1 MKKRSRIV
9 AFILLVV
16 LLLGGIGLTYK
27 NVVKNVSLGLDLQGG
42 FEVLY
47 QVDPLQKG
55 DKIDDKAVKATA
67 KTLENRVNVLGVS
80 EPKIQVE
87 DKNRIRVQLAGI
99 KNQSQAREILSSQA
113 NLTIR
118 DADDNIKLTGKDI
131 QQGSAKQEFK
141 QNTNQPAVTF
151 KLKDSDKFKKV
162 TEEISKKDE
171 NVMVVWLDH
180 EKGDTYHKEM
190 NKKDPKYVSAAS
202 VDKPINSDSVEISGG
217 FKGEKG
223 IEEAKQIADLL
234 NSGSLPVDLNEI
246 YSNSVGA
253 QFGQDALDK
262 TIFAA
267 AIGIAVIY
275 LFMLGFYRLPGLVAV
290 IALTVYIYLTL
301 VAFNFISGVLTLPGL
316 AALVLGVGMAVD
328 ANIIMYERIK
338 DELKI
343 GRTLKQAYKKANKS
357 SFLTIVDAQLTT
369 VIAAAVLFFFGE
381 SSVKGF
387 ATMLLLGILMIF
399 VTAVFIS
406 RWLLSLLVSS
416 NFFKKSSWL
425 FGVNKHHIADINEGK
440 EVHDLKTPY
449 ERWDFMKL
457 AKPLLS
463 LSVLILIVGA
473 VILFVFKLNLG
484 IDFTS
489 GTRVD
494 FESKDKISEAKV
506 TKTLEDQD
514 FKPTQVSLGENGKNA
529 TVQFKNDL
537 SKDEVSKIKDTID
550 KSFGN
555 DPTVNTVSP
564 VIGQELAKNA
574 MMTLLYAAI
583 GIIIYI
589 TFRFEWRMGLS
600 SVLALLHDAFMIV
613 AVFSLFRLEVDITFI
628 AAVLTII
635 GYSINDTIVTFDR
648 VRENLHKV
656 KVITKPE
663 QIDDIVN
670 RSIRQT
676 MTRSINTVLTVII
689 VVVALLAFGAPS
701 IFNFSLALLIG
712 LISGVFSSVF
722 IAVPL
727 WGIMKKRQLKKSN
740 DNKLIVYKEKKS
752 NDEKILV

>member
-1 MKKRSRIV
+1 MKKSSRIV
-9 AFILLVV
+9 AFIVLVG
-16 LLLGGIGLTYK
+16 LLLGAMAFTYK
-27 NVVKNVSLGLDLQGG
+27 SVVKDVSLGLDLQGG

-47 QVDPLQKG
+47 QVDPLQKD
-55 DKIDDKAVKATA
+55 DKIDDKAVKSTA

-87 DKNRIRVQLAGI
+87 DKNRIRVQLAGV
-99 KNQSQAREILSSQA
+99 KNQSEAREVLSSQA

-141 QNTNQPAVTF
+141 ENTNQPAVTF

-180 EKGDTYHKEM
+180 EKGDSYHKEVT
-190 NKKDPKYVSAAS
+190 KKDPKFVSAAS

-217 FKGEKG
+217 FNGEEG
-223 IEEAKQIADLL
+223 IKEAKQIADLL
-234 NSGSLPVDLNEI
+234 NAGSLPVDLNEI

-262 TIFAA
+262 TVFAA
-267 AIGIAVIY
+267 IIGIAVIY
-275 LFMLGFYRLPGLVAV
+275 LFMLGFYRLPGLVAI
-290 IALTVYIYLTL
+290 IALTAYIYLTM

-369 VIAAAVLFFFGE
+369 VIAAAALFFFGE

-387 ATMLLLGILMIF
+387 ATMLLIGILMIF
-399 VTAVFIS
+399 VTAVFLS

-416 NFFKKSSWL
+416 NYFKKSYWL
-425 FGVNKHHIADINEGK
+425 FGVNKKDIHNINEEK
-440 EVHDLKTPY
+440 DVHDLKTPY

-463 LSVLILIVGA
+463 LSVLIIIVGA
-473 VILFVFKLNLG
+473 IILFIFKLNLG

-494 FESKDKISEAKV
+494 FESENKVSE
-506 TKTLEDQD
+506 
-514 FKPTQVSLGENGKNA
+514 
-529 TVQFKNDL
+529 
-537 SKDEVSKIKDTID
+537 
-550 KSFGN
+550 
-555 DPTVNTVSP
+555 
-564 VIGQELAKNA
+564 
-574 MMTLLYAAI
+574 
-583 GIIIYI
+583 
-589 TFRFEWRMGLS
+589 
-600 SVLALLHDAFMIV
+600 
-613 AVFSLFRLEVDITFI
+613 
-628 AAVLTII
+628 
-635 GYSINDTIVTFDR
+635 
-648 VRENLHKV
+648 
-656 KVITKPE
+656 
-663 QIDDIVN
+663 
-670 RSIRQT
+670 
-676 MTRSINTVLTVII
+676 
-689 VVVALLAFGAPS
+689 
-701 IFNFSLALLIG
+701 
-712 LISGVFSSVF
+712 
-722 IAVPL
+722 
-727 WGIMKKRQLKKSN
+727 
-740 DNKLIVYKEKKS
+740 EK
-752 NDEKILV
+752 

>member
-1 MKKRSRIV
+1 
-9 AFILLVV
+9 
-16 LLLGGIGLTYK
+16 
-27 NVVKNVSLGLDLQGG
+27 
-42 FEVLY
+42 
-47 QVDPLQKG
+47 
-55 DKIDDKAVKATA
+55 
-67 KTLENRVNVLGVS
+67 
-80 EPKIQVE
+80 
-87 DKNRIRVQLAGI
+87 
-99 KNQSQAREILSSQA
+99 
-113 NLTIR
+113 
-118 DADDNIKLTGKDI
+118 
-131 QQGSAKQEFK
+131 
-141 QNTNQPAVTF
+141 
-151 KLKDSDKFKKV
+151 
-162 TEEISKKDE
+162 
-171 NVMVVWLDH
+171 WLDH
-180 EKGDTYHKEM
+180 EKGDTYQKEK

-217 FKGEKG
+217 FNGEKG
-223 IEEAKQIADLL
+223 VQKAKQIADLL

-262 TIFAA
+262 TVLAA
-267 AIGIAVIY
+267 VIGIAVIY

-290 IALTVYIYLTL
+290 IALTAYIYLTL
-301 VAFNFISGVLTLPGL
+301 LAFNFISGVLTLPGL

-399 VTAVFIS
+399 VTAVFLS

-416 NFFKKSSWL
+416 NFFKKSNWL
-425 FGVNKHHIADINEGK
+425 FGVNKKNAFDINQGK
-440 EVHDLKTPY
+440 EIHDLKTPY
-449 ERWDFMKL
+449 ERIDFMKL

-463 LSVLILIVGA
+463 LSVVILILGAIV
-473 VILFVFKLNLG
+473 LFIFRLNLG

-494 FESKDKISEAKV
+494 FESDQKVSDDKV
-506 TKTLEDQD
+506 TQVLEDKHFEPD
-514 FKPTQVSLGENGKNA
+514 QVSIGEKGKNVS
-529 TVQFKNDL
+529 VQFKNAL
-537 SKDEVSKIKDTID
+537 SKDEVSKIKDTVD
-550 KSFGN
+550 SSFGH

-574 MMTLLYAAI
+574 MLALIYAAI

-600 SVLALLHDAFMIV
+600 SILALLHDAFMIV

-656 KVITKPE
+656 KVITDKA

-676 MTRSINTVLTVII
+676 MTRSINTVLTVVI
-689 VVVALLAFGAPS
+689 VVISLLIFGAPS

-712 LISGVFSSVF
+712 LITGVFSSVF

-727 WGIMKKRQLKKSN
+727 WGIMKKRQLKKSE
-740 DNKLIVYKEKKS
+740 DNKLVVYKEKKS
-752 NDEKILV
+752 NDEKIVV

>member
-1 MKKRSRIV
+1 
-9 AFILLVV
+9 
-16 LLLGGIGLTYK
+16 
-27 NVVKNVSLGLDLQGG
+27 
-42 FEVLY
+42 
-47 QVDPLQKG
+47 
-55 DKIDDKAVKATA
+55 
-67 KTLENRVNVLGVS
+67 
-80 EPKIQVE
+80 
-87 DKNRIRVQLAGI
+87 
-99 KNQSQAREILSSQA
+99 
-113 NLTIR
+113 
-118 DADDNIKLTGKDI
+118 
-131 QQGSAKQEFK
+131 
-141 QNTNQPAVTF
+141 
-151 KLKDSDKFKKV
+151 
-162 TEEISKKDE
+162 
-171 NVMVVWLDH
+171 
-180 EKGDTYHKEM
+180 
-190 NKKDPKYVSAAS
+190 
-202 VDKPINSDSVEISGG
+202 
-217 FKGEKG
+217 
-223 IEEAKQIADLL
+223 
-234 NSGSLPVDLNEI
+234 
-246 YSNSVGA
+246 
-253 QFGQDALDK
+253 
-262 TIFAA
+262 
-267 AIGIAVIY
+267 
-275 LFMLGFYRLPGLVAV
+275 MLGFYRLPGLVAV

-399 VTAVFIS
+399 VTAVFLS

-473 VILFVFKLNLG
+473 VILFIFKLNLG

-506 TKTLEDQD
+506 TRTLEDQD

-537 SKDEVSKIKDTID
+537 SKDEVSKIKNTID

-574 MMTLLYAAI
+574 MMALLYAAI

-648 VRENLHKV
+648 VRENLHKI

-727 WGIMKKRQLKKSN
+727 WGIMKKRQLKKS
-740 DNKLIVYKEKKS
+740 DDDKLIVYKEKKS

>member
-1 MKKRSRIV
+1 MKKSSRIV
-9 AFILLVV
+9 AFIVLVG
-16 LLLGGIGLTYK
+16 LLLGAMAFTYK
-27 NVVKNVSLGLDLQGG
+27 SVVKDVSLGLDLQGG

-47 QVDPLQKG
+47 QVDPLQKD
-55 DKIDDKAVKATA
+55 DKIDDKAVKSTA

-87 DKNRIRVQLAGI
+87 DKNRIRVQLAGV
-99 KNQSQAREILSSQA
+99 KNQSEAREVLSSQA

-141 QNTNQPAVTF
+141 ENTNQPAVTF

-180 EKGDTYHKEM
+180 EKGDSYHKEVT
-190 NKKDPKYVSAAS
+190 KKDPKFVSAAS

-217 FKGEKG
+217 FNGEEG
-223 IEEAKQIADLL
+223 IKEAKQIADLL
-234 NSGSLPVDLNEI
+234 NAGSLPVDLNEI

-262 TIFAA
+262 TVFAA
-267 AIGIAVIY
+267 IIGIAVIY
-275 LFMLGFYRLPGLVAV
+275 LFMLGFYRLPGLVAI
-290 IALTVYIYLTL
+290 IALTAYIYLTML
-301 VAFNFISGVLTLPGL
+301 AFNFISGVLTLPGL

-387 ATMLLLGILMIF
+387 ATMLLIGILMIF
-399 VTAVFIS
+399 VTAVFLS

-416 NFFKKSSWL
+416 NYFKKSYWL
-425 FGVNKHHIADINEGK
+425 FGVNKKEIYNINEEK
-440 EVHDLKTPY
+440 DVHDLKTPY

-463 LSVLILIVGA
+463 LSVLIIIIGA
-473 VILFVFKLNLG
+473 IILFIFKLNLG

-494 FESKDKISEAKV
+494 FESENKVSEEKV
-506 TKTLEDQD
+506 TQTLEDKD
-514 FKPTQVSLGENGKNA
+514 FKPTQVSLGENGQNA

-537 SKDEVSKIKDTID
+537 SKDEVAKIKSTID
-550 KSFGN
+550 N
-555 DPTVNTVSP
+555 
-564 VIGQELAKNA
+564 E
-574 MMTLLYAAI
+574 
-583 GIIIYI
+583 
-589 TFRFEWRMGLS
+589 
-600 SVLALLHDAFMIV
+600 
-613 AVFSLFRLEVDITFI
+613 
-628 AAVLTII
+628 
-635 GYSINDTIVTFDR
+635 
-648 VRENLHKV
+648 
-656 KVITKPE
+656 
-663 QIDDIVN
+663 
-670 RSIRQT
+670 
-676 MTRSINTVLTVII
+676 
-689 VVVALLAFGAPS
+689 
-701 IFNFSLALLIG
+701 
-712 LISGVFSSVF
+712 
-722 IAVPL
+722 
-727 WGIMKKRQLKKSN
+727 
-740 DNKLIVYKEKKS
+740 
-752 NDEKILV
+752 